1 MLLVDDLAAGVTA
14 LEQFL
19 GPLELLM
26 GEQLFA
32 LAQLHVGFGGREVLP
47 GTHDFGFGL
56 VALGLQGAGV
66 HARQQ
71 LALEH
76 LVAFVDMHVGEA
88 SGELAGNLHF
98 GGFQPPIA
106 HAQAFGQ
113 AVAQGFPIAETAGG
127 DQQDH

>member
-1 MLLVDDLAAGVTA
+1 M
-14 LEQFL
+14 
-19 GPLELLM
+19 
-26 GEQLFA
+26 
-32 LAQLHVGFGGREVLP
+32 AQLHIGLGRRVVLP
-47 GTHDFGFGL
+47 GAQHLGLGL

-98 GGFQPPIA
+98 GGFKPPIA